1 MWPADEAALERA
13 QDALAAAEPPP
24 WRPGGEPLIG
34 ACFVCFGRGLG
45 GRGARGEPGWAA
57 AALDGWVGGRVPVA
71 VVRGAAGAPYVAG
84 RLALREGAPPPPAG
98 EPPPPP
104 PQAPPGHATRRDPP
118 PPGRP
123 APPPP
128 PPRRPP

>member
-24 WRPGGEPLIG
+24 GRPEGAPPGRAGAAPAAGAPPRWPPGGEPLIG

-84 RLALREGAPPPPAG
+84 RLATAAG
-98 EPPPPP
+98 PPPPP
-104 PQAPPGHATRRDPP
+104 PADPP
-118 PPGRP
+118 PP
-123 APPPP
+123 
-128 PPRRPP
+128 